1 MGEWITPIKEPITAM
16 AIKIWSYVPNTAAAI
31 IILLIGLVVVKI
43 IASIVGKTLK
53 LSKLDVAA
61 EKSGLANML
70 RVGEIKLSLSGI
82 IETLIYWLL
91 VLLVV
96 VTAAQALKFTA
107 AAELITTLIAYI
119 PNIIA
124 AILILAIGAFLAAI
138 LSSIVLAATKN
149 AGMKKAKLLSQLVK
163 ITLIIF
169 AIAMALEQ
177 LKIAQALITQV
188 ITVILLSIGA
198 GFAIA
203 FGLGCK
209 DIVAKIVKDFLDSL
223 K

>member
-16 AIKIWSYVPNTAAAI
+16 AIKMWSYVPNTVAAI
-31 IILLIGLVVVKI
+31 VILLLGLVVVKLIAAI
-43 IASIVGKTLK
+43 IGKALK
-53 LSKLDVAA
+53 LSKLDVAS
-61 EKSGLANML
+61 EKSGIANML

-82 IETLIYWLL
+82 IETLIYWVL
-91 VLLVV
+91 VLIVV

-107 AAELITTLIAYI
+107 AADLITRLIAYI
-119 PNIIA
+119 PKIIA
-124 AILILAIGAFLAAI
+124 AILILAVGSFLATI

-149 AGMKKAKLLSQLVK
+149 AGMKKANFLSQLVK
-163 ITLIIF
+163 IVLIIF

-177 LKIAQALITQV
+177 LNIAPGLITQV
-188 ITVILLSIGA
+188 VSIILLSIGL

-209 DIVAKIVKDFLDSL
+209 DTVGRMINDFLNSL